1 MAKLEFTSNAS
12 PTIGVELE
20 LGIVHG
26 DTFQLESG
34 CSRMIERLPVEVA
47 NEVKHELMQCCV
59 EVISGVCHTV
69 EDARG
74 DLSAKL
80 KQVEQAADAEG
91 LKLWWGATHPFGLWE
106 DQHVTDTPRY
116 HSLMQLLQELARRM
130 ITFGLHVHVGVDT
143 GDKAVMIF
151 KAGGAP

>member
-1 MAKLEFTSNAS
+1 MAKLEFTPNAS

-26 DTFQLESG
+26 ETFQLESG

-69 EDARG
+69 GDARG

-80 KQVEQAADAEG
+80 RQVEQAADAEG
-91 LKLWWGATHPFGLWE
+91 LKLW
-106 DQHVTDTPRY
+106 
-116 HSLMQLLQELARRM
+116 
-130 ITFGLHVHVGVDT
+130 
-143 GDKAVMIF
+143 
-151 KAGGAP
+151 